1 VLYDEAERATASLG
15 TFQDITGWALFGAR
29 EERLAVLEATPG
41 GPNLSLYSVE
51 GARRLNIG
59 VLAQGP
65 VLGLLAPN
73 GAAKAAFG
81 ITGDNAFLHL
91 FGTREHGGA
100 QLFATPDRTVL
111 RFFDSNDRPRAV
123 LGMLETE
130 NAPGL
135 VFNDPTGMGRA
146 FFMLAP
152 NGPTID
158 LVDAGKKVLWRA
170 P

>member
-1 VLYDEAERATASLG
+1 MEPSMNADRASMEAVLERLEKLERPNRRLRLG
-15 TFQDITGWALFGAR
+15 G
-29 EERLAVLEATPG
+29 LAVLEATPG
-41 GPNLSLYSVE
+41 GPNLSLYSAD

-81 ITGDNAFLHL
+81 ITGDNAFVHL

-130 NAPGL
+130 NAPG
-135 VFNDPTGMGRA
+135 
-146 FFMLAP
+146 
-152 NGPTID
+152 
-158 LVDAGKKVLWRA
+158 
-170 P
+170 